1 MCARRGWKNSGES
14 KAIRA
19 AAGDD
24 DRRVHTQGEGE
35 RPRELA
41 RAGRESRGGGGYFFL
56 SEIGCEGYSRCVC
69 GAIGVVRERE
79 REFKAGR

>member
-41 RAGRESRGGGGYFFL
+41 RAGRERVAVVAAISSYLKLAAKDIPGA
-56 SEIGCEGYSRCVC
+56 CV
-69 GAIGVVRERE
+69 
-79 REFKAGR
+79 GRSA